1 MRRIA
6 KFASTVLVGLSVA
19 AAPLH
24 AQFLQQF
31 TRPSNAFGLIWTPV
45 AEAPTTTIGNVT
57 ATANGGDWIGEWIA
71 GTAWNGG
78 FTDGEYLL
86 FGIGTNIMTLDF
98 ASPINAFGT
107 QAWYNQTGGTVLLEA
122 YYLGNLVGSFSRNVS
137 GGYDV
142 NSNQAEVLA
151 FTSTNAIDRVVL
163 TASGEFAINQLGPET
178 STVPEPT
185 SIALVAGGLMA
196 LGFASRRRTR
206 RA

>member
-1 MRRIA
+1 MRRLT
-6 KFASTVLVGLSVA
+6 KFASAVLVGLSVA

-45 AEAPTTTIGNVT
+45 AEAPTTTIGGVT

-78 FTDGEYLL
+78 FTDGEFLL

-98 ASPINAFGT
+98 ATPINAFGT
-107 QAWYNQTGGTVLLEA
+107 QAWYNRFGGSVLVEA
-122 YYLGNLVGSFSRNVS
+122 YYLGNLVGSFSRTVG

-142 NSNQAEVLA
+142 NNNQAEVLA

-163 TASGEFAINQLGPET
+163 TGSDEFAINQLGPAT
-178 STVPEPT
+178 TTVPEPT
-185 SIALVAGGLMA
+185 SIALVAAGLAA
-196 LGFASRRRTR
+196 LGFASRRRGQKS
-206 RA
+206 